1 MHTPKRLKLLK
12 SFLALYAR
20 EKGNHMLQSEFAIN
34 MAKQG
39 YVLNVFTEWFAQ
51 WKTLA
56 TQRTTVN
63 ISMS

>member
-1 MHTPKRLKLLK
+1 
-12 SFLALYAR
+12 
-20 EKGNHMLQSEFAIN
+20 MLQSEFAIN